1 MIYNFE
7 GISTLE
13 TYFATLVNDRN
24 YSRLMVSKKGHEGET
39 IYTCDACGFG
49 YRERGT
55 AERCE
60 DWCTKYKSCSIE
72 ITKDAVYYPEP
83 TT

>member
-1 MIYNFE
+1 
-7 GISTLE
+7 
-13 TYFATLVNDRN
+13 
-24 YSRLMVSKKGHEGET
+24 MVSKKEHEDET
-39 IYTCDACGFG
+39 IYTCDACSFG
-49 YRERGT
+49 YRERET

-60 DWCTKYKSCSIE
+60 DWCTKNKSCSIE